1 MPGPSRPSR
10 PHWMPRVRRTPGR
23 RLVGAGRI
31 GYADPMST
39 HQQAAEQIAEALQHL
54 QDTFR
59 VVEETTDP
67 QRAFELATKL
77 VDDLADLAE
86 RISVSKARAGQFVTR
101 AARLTKGE

>member
-1 MPGPSRPSR
+1 
-10 PHWMPRVRRTPGR
+10 
-23 RLVGAGRI
+23 
-31 GYADPMST
+31 MST

-67 QRAFELATKL
+67 QQAFELATKL
-77 VDDLADLAE
+77 VDDLGNLYEQAADLRARQVGRIWREEELSLADLAE